1 MDIPNGAI
9 VILGDGDT
17 YASLADCSVAI
28 LTPEGL
34 DELDHNGILTEVE
47 PWNVIRHTSFH
58 TLFKEGNMPTD

>member
-9 VILGDGDT
+9 VILGDGET

-34 DELDHNGILTEVE
+34 DELDHNGILSEIE
-47 PWNVIRHTSFH
+47 PWNVIRHTSFY

>member
-1 MDIPNGAI
+1 MDIPSGAI

-34 DELDHNGILTEVE
+34 DELDHNGILSEIE

>member
-9 VILGDGDT
+9 VMLGDGDT

-47 PWNVIRHTSFH
+47 PWTVIRHTSFH